1 MARTAAIGHQDY
13 ETVRMNDYFYVDKTG
28 FIKEWWDSGDIVT
41 LITRPRRFGKTLNLS
56 MTEKFF
62 STEYAG
68 RKDLFE
74 GMQIWDDD
82 RFRALQGS
90 YPVIFLTFAGL
101 KDSTYLSAREHFC
114 RTIEEIYNRYE
125 YLTEGT
131 LLNEKEKE
139 YYRSVKADM
148 DDSTAAVSLRNLSD
162 YLCRYFGKKTIILL
176 DEYDTPMQEAYVN
189 RYWDEIV
196 DFTRNLLNNTFK
208 TNPYL
213 ERALMTGITRVSRE
227 SVFSDLNNL
236 RIVTTTTEKYET
248 SFGFTEEEV
257 AASLREFGLADR
269 ADEVKQWY
277 DGFTFGSTEDIYNP
291 WSILNFLKEGKT
303 APYWANTSSNSLVG
317 KLIREGNGKVKEEF
331 QMLLEGGAVRSEID
345 EQIVYDQL
353 DMDES
358 AIWSL
363 LLASGYLAVKKVETI
378 QSGYGDWKQVYTL
391 KLTDFEVQVMFRRMV
406 RNWFAPAASSYN
418 GFLCAF
424 LEGDMEAMNVFINR
438 VARGTFSFF
447 DTAGDPE
454 HAEPE
459 KFYHGFVLGMM
470 VELSDKYRLT
480 SNRESGFGRYDIML
494 MPYRDD
500 LDAAVMEFKV
510 FNPRKEK
517 TLEDTAEN
525 ALKQIEE
532 KEYVTELEE
541 NGIPAERIRKYG
553 FAFRGKEVLICCNR
567 TAGSGK
573 E

>member
-189 RYWDEIV
+189 GYWDEIV

-424 LEGDMEAMNVFINR
+424 LEGDVEAMNVFINR

>member
-189 RYWDEIV
+189 GYWDEIV

-277 DGFTFGSTEDIYNP
+277 DGFTFGNTEDIYNP

-424 LEGDMEAMNVFINR
+424 LEGDVEAMNVFINR

>member
-90 YPVIFLTFAGL
+90 YRVIFLPFAGL

-114 RTIEEIYNRYE
+114 QTIEEIYNRYE

-424 LEGDMEAMNVFINR
+424 LEGDVEAMNVFINR

>member
-424 LEGDMEAMNVFINR
+424 LEGDVEAMNVFINR

-447 DTAGDPE
+447 DTARDPE

>member
-189 RYWDEIV
+189 GYWDEIV

-269 ADEVKQWY
+269 VDEVKQWY
-277 DGFTFGSTEDIYNP
+277 DGFTFGNTEDIYNP

-424 LEGDMEAMNVFINR
+424 LEGDVEAMNVFINR

>member
-189 RYWDEIV
+189 GYWDEIV

-424 LEGDMEAMNVFINR
+424 LEGDVEAMNVFINR
-438 VARGTFSFF
+438 VARRTFSFF

>member
-101 KDSTYLSAREHFC
+101 KDSTYLSARVHFC

-189 RYWDEIV
+189 GYGDEIV

-424 LEGDMEAMNVFINR
+424 LEGDVEAMNVFINR

>member
-1 MARTAAIGHQDY
+1 M
-13 ETVRMNDYFYVDKTG
+13 
-28 FIKEWWDSGDIVT
+28 
-41 LITRPRRFGKTLNLS
+41 
-56 MTEKFF
+56 
-62 STEYAG
+62 
-68 RKDLFE
+68 
-74 GMQIWDDD
+74 
-82 RFRALQGS
+82 
-90 YPVIFLTFAGL
+90 
-101 KDSTYLSAREHFC
+101 
-114 RTIEEIYNRYE
+114 
-125 YLTEGT
+125 
-131 LLNEKEKE
+131 
-139 YYRSVKADM
+139 
-148 DDSTAAVSLRNLSD
+148 
-162 YLCRYFGKKTIILL
+162 
-176 DEYDTPMQEAYVN
+176 
-189 RYWDEIV
+189 
-196 DFTRNLLNNTFK
+196 
-208 TNPYL
+208 
-213 ERALMTGITRVSRE
+213 
-227 SVFSDLNNL
+227 
-236 RIVTTTTEKYET
+236 
-248 SFGFTEEEV
+248 
-257 AASLREFGLADR
+257 
-269 ADEVKQWY
+269 
-277 DGFTFGSTEDIYNP
+277 EDIYNP

-424 LEGDMEAMNVFINR
+424 LEGDVEAMNVFINR